1 MSNIRKGDTV
11 LVIAGKDR
19 GTEGTVLQVLKDRD
33 MVVVEGVNRA
43 IKHTKK
49 VDTQRGGTAGGIVH
63 QEAPIHV
70 SNVALFNPQTKKAD
84 RVGVKTLAE
93 VIAKAKAKPGELK
106 IGSVGIGSAHHLIDE
121 MLKFYFGRFGL
132 K

>member
-1 MSNIRKGDTV
+1 MAKIRKGDTV

-19 GTEGTVLQVLKDRD
+19 GLEGTVLQVLNDRD

-63 QEAPIHV
+63 QEAPIHI
-70 SNVALFNPQTKKAD
+70 SNVQLVGADGKATRLGSRKEQLEKRRTD
-84 RVGVKTLAE
+84 GSTYEAE
-93 VIAKAKAKPGELK
+93 RNVRIERRSGKD
-106 IGSVGIGSAHHLIDE
+106 I
-121 MLKFYFGRFGL
+121 
-132 K
+132 